1 MIAPTQLKKPSN
13 WQDFEKLCKLLWGEV
28 WNCSDTI
35 KRNGRQGQ
43 SQNGVDVYVYVE
55 KEQGYCGIQC
65 KGKDDYTKPQLTEK
79 EIDGEI
85 EKAKNFRPSLKRFIF
100 ATTANKDAKT
110 EEYIRTKNIE
120 SLNNGGFKID
130 IFSWEDIVDLLEQN
144 RQTYNWYVNNCQFK
158 DNTDVSVTF
167 DGEEV
172 TEIHP
177 EYIKNITHYKLKVPK
192 PSNLLLDE
200 IMKQYDMSS
209 IYKQY
214 QKLYPQIKANPSYT
228 NPFQTKYKHDY
239 RWCSINIQIENIGS
253 TVIRS
258 PKLRLWFDPKEFID
272 IDDKFNYC
280 NSFVLSDSAKA
291 QINSQRER
299 NRELFQT
306 YSNVIEYRP
315 KESVFVQNDYRVIT
329 ISIKPRD
336 EIKEVYIYWTFL
348 CEDYNKEGKLKINV
362 VPKYDIKKKEVT
374 VEKLSDMKGDEM
386 KIIPKIIEE

>member
-1 MIAPTQLKKPSN
+1 M
-13 WQDFEKLCKLLWGEV
+13 
-28 WNCSDTI
+28 
-35 KRNGRQGQ
+35 
-43 SQNGVDVYVYVE
+43 
-55 KEQGYCGIQC
+55 
-65 KGKDDYTKPQLTEK
+65 
-79 EIDGEI
+79 
-85 EKAKNFRPSLKRFIF
+85 
-100 ATTANKDAKT
+100 
-110 EEYIRTKNIE
+110 
-120 SLNNGGFKID
+120 
-130 IFSWEDIVDLLEQN
+130 
-144 RQTYNWYVNNCQFK
+144 
-158 DNTDVSVTF
+158 
-167 DGEEV
+167 
-172 TEIHP
+172 
-177 EYIKNITHYKLKVPK
+177 
-192 PSNLLLDE
+192 
-200 IMKQYDMSS
+200 
-209 IYKQY
+209 
-214 QKLYPQIKANPSYT
+214 
-228 NPFQTKYKHDY
+228 
-239 RWCSINIQIENIGS
+239 
-253 TVIRS
+253 
-258 PKLRLWFDPKEFID
+258 WFDPKEFID